1 MPLNNVFVIH
11 LLFGIAAAKSLD
23 CITHSKMSRPYCEGL
38 HSYARQHRIPD
49 QECRHKLA
57 VMVLEAA
64 NANERLYAQHDEQIN
79 YRMGSFE
86 TNRHVDI
93 PIDNGIVNVI
103 QSRDPHAYNASELAH
118 RHQYPIAHQQQY
130 EHLRTRFQAA
140 REFFDATHDRA
151 YVTIMSAIRAIAGEC
166 LNGDMR
172 EWRIPGH

>member
-1 MPLNNVFVIH
+1 
-11 LLFGIAAAKSLD
+11 
-23 CITHSKMSRPYCEGL
+23 MSRPYCHGL
-38 HSYARQHRIPD
+38 SAYARQHRIPD

-64 NANERLYAQHDEQIN
+64 RVNEGTYSQHDAQIN

-86 TNRHVDI
+86 TNRHIDI

-103 QSRDPHAYNASELAH
+103 RSKNPKSYDAGALARRGDH
-118 RHQYPIAHQQQY
+118 PIALQQQY

-140 REFFDATHDRA
+140 REFYDATHDNA
-151 YVTIMSAIRAIAGEC
+151 YVMIMTVLRAIAGEC
-166 LNGDMR
+166 LNGDLR